1 MSLEPLIP
9 ANYRTCFI
17 DHKDDLRRSKMYKC
31 EGLFAD
37 FIRKFKPGYGQ
48 IKSVYRLFDE
58 GK

>member
-1 MSLEPLIP
+1 MEPLIP

-17 DHKDDLRRSKMYKC
+17 DRKDDLTRSEIYKC

-48 IKSVYRLFDE
+48 IKSVYRLFRR
-58 GK
+58 